1 MKCAIEKELSVHK
14 TPAGWYIGVW
24 DEDGPR
30 CRISTYY
37 RTKETAEKA
46 LEHKTFYPDLGCVTC
61 PGVWS
66 CIPEEDDDLEEE
78 LNELDL
84 LGFDPLSWLDE

>member
-1 MKCAIEKELSVHK
+1 MKCAMGKELAIYK

-30 CRISTYY
+30 CRISSYY
-37 RTKETAEKA
+37 RTKEAADKA
-46 LEHKTFYPDLGCVTC
+46 LENKTFYPDDSCVTC

-66 CIPEEDDDLEEE
+66 CLPEDEDDDFLEELE
-78 LNELDL
+78 DSCGDL
-84 LGFDPLSWLDE
+84 